1 MALTP
6 EEKAQVSRVLRM
18 LDEQDRIDSNSQ
30 TFDIRTKEGRENAT
44 KFLETYKFYHPTLL
58 TIWLGKALFDGIS
71 SLTSGANEK
80 EIEEQRK
87 VAIDI
92 IRAGKENG
100 ADEIEIT
107 MSQKAGVG
115 LSSDVEGVPIEF
127 IVGASGTMKL
137 KVKYK

>member
-1 MALTP
+1 MSEFNKFDITTP
-6 EEKAQVSRVLRM
+6 EKRKKILAFFQ
-18 LDEQDRIDSNSQ
+18 QNS
-30 TFDIRTKEGRENAT
+30 FWLFEPILPFA
-44 KFLETYKFYHPTLL
+44 LL
-58 TIWLGKALFDGIS
+58 GVVIWDGIS
-71 SLTSGANEK
+71 SLTAGANER

-115 LSSDVEGVPIEF
+115 LSSDVDGVPIEF

-137 KVKYK
+137 KIKYK

>member
-1 MALTP
+1 M
-6 EEKAQVSRVLRM
+6 
-18 LDEQDRIDSNSQ
+18 EQNRWLAAILPI
-30 TFDIRTKEGRENAT
+30 TFFGAV
-44 KFLETYKFYHPTLL
+44 
-58 TIWLGKALFDGIS
+58 IWDGIS
-71 SLTSGANEK
+71 SLTTGANEK

-115 LSSDVEGVPIEF
+115 LSSDVDGVPIEF
-127 IVGASGTMKL
+127 MLVL
-137 KVKYK
+137 QVQ

>member
-1 MALTP
+1 M
-6 EEKAQVSRVLRM
+6 S
-18 LDEQDRIDSNSQ
+18 DSNQ
-30 TFDIRTKEGRENAT
+30 KFDLTTQEGRKNA
-44 KFLETYKFYHPTLL
+44 LL
-58 TIWLGKALFDGIS
+58 QLALNPFSPYYFIGKALFDGIA
-71 SLTSGANEK
+71 SLTSGTNEK

-87 VAIDI
+87 AAIDI

-115 LSSDVEGVPIEF
+115 LASDVDGVPIEF

-137 KVKYK
+137 KIKYK

>member
-1 MALTP
+1 MPKPRHFDSDKTSMNDSSQKFDLTTEEGRKTALTITQILFP
-6 EEKAQVSRVLRM
+6 VPYL
-18 LDEQDRIDSNSQ
+18 I
-30 TFDIRTKEGRENAT
+30 
-44 KFLETYKFYHPTLL
+44 
-58 TIWLGKALFDGIS
+58 GKVLFDGIS

-80 EIEEQRK
+80 EIAEQRK
-87 VAIDI
+87 AAIDI

-115 LSSDVEGVPIEF
+115 LASDVDGVPIEF

-137 KVKYK
+137 NIKHK

>member
-1 MALTP
+1 M
-6 EEKAQVSRVLRM
+6 
-18 LDEQDRIDSNSQ
+18 SNSNQ
-30 TFDIRTKEGRENAT
+30 TFDLTTEEGRKKALAIT
-44 KFLETYKFYHPTLL
+44 SIFFPTLIPL
-58 TIWLGKALFDGIS
+58 AWLGKTLFNGIS

-115 LSSDVEGVPIEF
+115 LTSDVDGIPIEF
-127 IVGASGTMKL
+127 IAGASGKMKL

>member
-1 MALTP
+1 MSDSSQKFDLTTEEGRKIALTITQALFP
-6 EEKAQVSRVLRM
+6 IEYW
-18 LDEQDRIDSNSQ
+18 I
-30 TFDIRTKEGRENAT
+30 
-44 KFLETYKFYHPTLL
+44 
-58 TIWLGKALFDGIS
+58 GKALFEGIS

-80 EIEEQRK
+80 EIAEQRK
-87 VAIDI
+87 AAIDI

-115 LSSDVEGVPIEF
+115 LASDVDGVPIDF

-137 KVKYK
+137 KIKYK

>member
-1 MALTP
+1 M
-6 EEKAQVSRVLRM
+6 
-18 LDEQDRIDSNSQ
+18 SNSNQ
-30 TFDIRTKEGRENAT
+30 IFDLTTEEGRKKVIEIT
-44 KFLETYKFYHPTLL
+44 STFFPPLIPFVW
-58 TIWLGKALFDGIS
+58 IGKTLFDGIS
-71 SLTSGANEK
+71 SLTSGVNEK

-107 MSQKAGVG
+107 MSQKAGIG
-115 LSSDVEGVPIEF
+115 LNSVVDGIPVEF
-127 IVGASGTMKL
+127 IAGASGKMKL

>member
-1 MALTP
+1 M
-6 EEKAQVSRVLRM
+6 S
-18 LDEQDRIDSNSQ
+18 DSSQ
-30 TFDIRTKEGRENAT
+30 AFDVTTKEGRENALVIT
-44 KFLETYKFYHPTLL
+44 KLL
-58 TIWLGKALFDGIS
+58 FPLQFWLGKALFEGIS

-80 EIEEQRK
+80 EIAEQRK
-87 VAIDI
+87 VAINI

-115 LSSDVEGVPIEF
+115 LASDVDGVPIEF

-137 KVKYK
+137 KIKYK

>member
-1 MALTP
+1 
-6 EEKAQVSRVLRM
+6 LRFVENKPPM
-18 LDEQDRIDSNSQ
+18 SDSNQ
-30 TFDIRTKEGRENAT
+30 TFDLTTKEGRKNA
-44 KFLETYKFYHPTLL
+44 LL
-58 TIWLGKALFDGIS
+58 VAQILFPPVVLGKALFDGIA
-71 SLTSGANEK
+71 SLTSGTNEK

-87 VAIDI
+87 AAIDI

-115 LSSDVEGVPIEF
+115 LSSDVDGIPIEF